1 MGGFD
6 GFGIRHFVYLHNRQF
21 VLFLTSS
28 GDHGGWFF
36 NRSIVVRRVG
46 PRQNPPMPRDSRLE
60 TQAKR
65 MLGTS
70 LKLLREDRGWAH
82 DDIADA
88 IGVTPDAVRKYERG
102 VRAPGIHQLILLAGM
117 YGVTLDR
124 LVYGQDRR
132 PKPLPVIRMKLEP

>member
-1 MGGFD
+1 
-6 GFGIRHFVYLHNRQF
+6 
-21 VLFLTSS
+21 
-28 GDHGGWFF
+28 
-36 NRSIVVRRVG
+36 
-46 PRQNPPMPRDSRLE
+46 MPRDSRLE

-70 LKLLREDRGWAH
+70 LRLLREDRGWAH

-88 IGVTPDAVRKYERG
+88 IGVTADAVRKYERG

-132 PKPLPVIRMKLEP
+132 PKPLPVIRLKLEP